1 MILLI
6 TPAARAP
13 ECAEALQQA
22 TSEATHVAATLHQA
36 ATQLRTHEYS
46 AVVIDQLF
54 LEVDPAESELVLQ
67 HIGMAIPVQVTF
79 AISGIPRVVRE
90 LRAALRRRKQEG
102 SIARRGAEQT
112 LRNDLKST
120 VTALLLSC
128 EMALHVSSLP
138 TAAEAKL
145 RTIHELA
152 IDIRMKLGI
161 APEAFPS

>member
-13 ECAEALQQA
+13 ECAEAFQQA
-22 TSEATHVAATLHQA
+22 TSEPTHVAPTLHQA

-54 LEVDPAESELVLQ
+54 LEADPAESELVLQ

-90 LRAALRRRKQEG
+90 LRAALQRRKQEG
-102 SIARRGAEQT
+102 SIARRGAEQA
-112 LRNDLKST
+112 LRNDLKGT

-128 EMALHVSSLP
+128 EMALHLP
-138 TAAEAKL
+138 NIPPAAEAKL

-152 IDIRMKLGI
+152 IDIGMKLGI